1 MIQTEILCQS
11 PIFRGISP
19 DDLRELFS
27 RILYQVKTYQ
37 KNELITIGG
46 EICDRLLI
54 IQQGSV
60 KAEMTDYSGKVIKIE
75 DLAAPWPLATAFLFG
90 KENRFPVTVSATSEV
105 EMVSIP
111 KPEFVK
117 LLQMNSLILNNYL
130 NTISSRAQFL
140 SQKLKFLSF
149 KTIRQKIAHFL
160 LEKAGDR
167 LQTVEIMQTQG
178 QLAEMFG
185 VTRPSLARALSEMS
199 QEGLIKIDRRSIKI
213 QDKNRMNPILDN
225 VDEDIVVFHGG
236 TKLVSGKILTDGGR
250 VLAVTAL
257 GKTLDEARDKVYKN
271 IPKIHFENMTILRK

>member
-1 MIQTEILCQS
+1 MLQTEILCQS

-37 KNELITIGG
+37 KNDLITIGG

-60 KAEMTDYSGKVIKIE
+60 KAEMTDYSGKTIKIE

-185 VTRPSLARALSEMS
+185 VTRPSLARTLSEMS
-199 QEGLIKIDRRSIKI
+199 QEGLIEIDRRTIKI
-213 QDKNRMNPILDN
+213 PDKNRMNQLL
-225 VDEDIVVFHGG
+225 
-236 TKLVSGKILTDGGR
+236 KS
-250 VLAVTAL
+250 
-257 GKTLDEARDKVYKN
+257 
-271 IPKIHFENMTILRK
+271 